1 MSTKFDQND
10 LPFDRPVDIH
20 VIFYAVC
27 DREELTSRDFFKNC
41 IFQSKTCHFRTKMS
55 DFNQKNPYNYDLIL
69 TPYFGLRYFETRT
82 VASLD
87 GSNI

>member
-1 MSTKFDQND
+1 
-10 LPFDRPVDIH
+10 
-20 VIFYAVC
+20 
-27 DREELTSRDFFKNC
+27 
-41 IFQSKTCHFRTKMS
+41 MS

-87 GSNI
+87 GSNIWDFRILKFQFQTGENTLFDTE